1 MSPVPIRSRAF
12 LFLLFLHFSIR
23 FFSPVRRL
31 RRAEVL
37 YREPVALPGTDS
49 STGRA
54 RSLSQ
59 AAKLRPTPVV
69 AQYPVIAPFASTKAC
84 KRSGI
89 ERMAFCI
96 ASFWFWFSQA
106 PAFRTRVLKA
116 FYAMPSASTVVR
128 PRTTPR
134 KGNRAPEEETR
145 TEAMH

>member
-1 MSPVPIRSRAF
+1 MSPVSIRSRAF
-12 LFLLFLHFSIR
+12 LFLLFLHFSSR

-106 PAFRTRVLKA
+106 TAFRTRVLKA
-116 FYAMPSASTVVR
+116 FYAMLSASTVVR
-128 PRTTPR
+128 PRTRSR
-134 KGNRAPEEETR
+134 KTKRAPREEAL